1 MKTFDDLVFEPHPIK
16 LNFDRIH
23 AGESVDPSLEEMYNA
38 RWAVMDFPNGYG
50 ISVLFGIMFY
60 SNGRDTY
67 EVCDTYHGDARLG
80 TIRAY
85 VSRDEIN
92 EIMKEIQQRE

>member
-16 LNFDRIH
+16 LNFDRIY

-67 EVCDTYHGDARLG
+67 EVCDTYHGDATHG

-85 VSRDEIN
+85 VSRDEIT